1 MNFPNSSICYK
12 LYLFKNIQKTNT
24 NKIVR
29 KDSSSDA
36 NKHTQIII
44 CKCKLKQKERV
55 HKTHT
60 NKHPLYNTHAETE
73 RERVTLVES
82 KTTIKCTA
90 QSTQIQKMMQYLA
103 FEVFPLLFDLSFV
116 REAFFL
122 FPQTHVT
129 DTYTSKYLRGF
140 VLSPY

>member
-1 MNFPNSSICYK
+1 MNNSSNCYK

-29 KDSSSDA
+29 KDSSSDT

-82 KTTIKCTA
+82 KTTIECTA
-90 QSTQIQKMMQYLA
+90 QSTQIQKMM
-103 FEVFPLLFDLSFV
+103 
-116 REAFFL
+116 
-122 FPQTHVT
+122 
-129 DTYTSKYLRGF
+129 
-140 VLSPY
+140 